1 MIIAIVK
8 AKIKKGKEKE
18 LRDIANTLQYEYSI
32 KEKGCEQYESFIDN
46 NTFITL
52 ERWDNQENLNAHL
65 ETKHVKKYV
74 PLMRKCVVNGTFDVQ
89 FIKSDDV
96 SFVTM

>member
-8 AKIKKGKEKE
+8 AKIKEGKEQE
-18 LRDIANTLQYEYSI
+18 LRDIANTLQYKYSI

-46 NTFITL
+46 DTFITL
-52 ERWDNQENLNAHL
+52 ERWDNQENLNVHL
-65 ETKHVKKYV
+65 ETEHVKKYV
-74 PLMRKCVVNGTFDVQ
+74 PLMRECVINGTFDVQ

-96 SFVTM
+96 SFVTI